1 MPALTYQQIDEAL
14 GSYRDPS
21 MSLMSALNQVLPRL
35 YSMGVYRDLT
45 IQYQLPIVDG
55 CITLPRDAESVL
67 FFQFN
72 RNPSKVRSLWH
83 DFKAAGMTG
92 AIDPQIW
99 GLVDAG
105 YHPTEKSITEPVQF
119 LYLRTSTYDVDK
131 TPLNFADFSIAIT
144 ATDGNEVYLGT
155 VEHSSFFV
163 HFPVPI
169 TQILS
174 IRFYRAEGVVFSRI
188 VDVRTQCAVEG
199 FGSSQSDLSDPD
211 STIATLGPHSMVAR
225 YRRYRIPA
233 AQSDSTAHVLVKRAF
248 EPIVGEDDI
257 VYMSSLPAIKHGLL
271 ALVAEDNA
279 DLERA
284 NFHWTEAQKN
294 LELELGSSR
303 GSAIPSVAFDIVG
316 MEGRSQLHQML

>member
-1 MPALTYQQIDEAL
+1 MPALTYRHINEAL
-14 GSYRDPS
+14 GTYKDPS
-21 MSLMSALNQVLPRL
+21 VSMMSALNQVLPRL
-35 YSMGVYRDLT
+35 YSMGIYRDLT

-72 RNPSKVRSLWH
+72 RYQAKVRSLWH

-105 YHPTEKSITEPVQF
+105 YHPTEKSITDPIQY
-119 LYLRTSTYDVDK
+119 LYLRPSKYDTNK
-131 TPLNFADFSIAIT
+131 NQLNPENFSISVT
-144 ATDGNEVYLGT
+144 ATDGDEMLAATLNPNMCLSFSKPINQIISIRYDNEVG
-155 VEHSSFFV
+155 
-163 HFPVPI
+163 
-169 TQILS
+169 
-174 IRFYRAEGVVFSRI
+174 SRI
-188 VDVRTQCAVEG
+188 IDLRTQCDIVG
-199 FGSSQSDLSDPD
+199 LGSTATTPSDPD

-248 EPIVGEDDI
+248 EPIVCEDDI